1 MRRRKP
7 PAPRCTEKTEGT
19 LGFWWYGRFALH
31 GWDMPLT
38 PIEEDL
44 SSYSHVTLCS
54 PIWVFSL
61 AAPMRTFCRTYGKEI
76 QEADCILLHHTPGAY
91 KAIAVTMEVESGALD
106 ILIAQRGGDVV
117 YRGNE
122 VQSGAFVL
130 EITESGEYEISVTGR
145 QGRGTLTFEMQRRE
159 SK

>member
-1 MRRRKP
+1 MKKR
-7 PAPRCTEKTEGT
+7 
-19 LGFWWYGRFALH
+19 
-31 GWDMPLT
+31 
-38 PIEEDL
+38 
-44 SSYSHVTLCS
+44 
-54 PIWVFSL
+54 SL
-61 AAPMRTFCRTYGKEI
+61 AGLMALLMLCLPLWAGCESDTIYSRTRTSNRYYLRLKPLNDTMTETYSLKAG
-76 QEADCILLHHTPGAY
+76 D
-91 KAIAVTMEVESGALD
+91 AIAVTMEVESGALD
-106 ILIAQRGGDVV
+106 ILIVQRGADVV